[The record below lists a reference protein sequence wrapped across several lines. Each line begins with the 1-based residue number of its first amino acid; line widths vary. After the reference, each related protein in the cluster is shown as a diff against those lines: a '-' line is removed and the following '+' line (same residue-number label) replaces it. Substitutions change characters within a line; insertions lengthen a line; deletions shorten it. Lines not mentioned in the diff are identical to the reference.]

1 MILDNDVINDQN
13 TAVIDEIYGGAV
25 EVRRFVKEADRNDF
39 IEDDRFASSTGIPY
53 TPKSRKKRS
62 SSSEN
67 IVELM
72 VVADKKM
79 ADYHGDELHNY
90 ILTLMSIVRVFLKSS
105 GSRAETNGIRGR
117 LVGRLVPDRFEKP

>member
-1 MILDNDVINDQN
+1 MCVCVCVHIIIDNEVINDQS

-25 EVRRFVKEADRNDF
+25 EVRQFVKEADQNDF
-39 IEDDRFASSTGIPY
+39 IENDRFVSSTGIPY
-53 TPKSRKKRS
+53 MPKSRKKRS

-90 ILTLMSIVRVFLKSS
+90 ILTLMSIVRALL
-105 GSRAETNGIRGR
+105 A
-117 LVGRLVPDRFEKP
+117 PDPPVTLPLR